1 MYSRL
6 NDNNEYFVPFIAIY
20 STREH
25 PFGLVFKFMD
35 HSNLR
40 SYLRNNQDTDRLE
53 LVRFYYQ
60 ICYFPSS
67 HHLDASCWKQLAV

>member
-6 NDNNEYFVPFIAIY
+6 NGNDKSFVSFIAIY

-35 HSNLR
+35 QLNLR
-40 SYLRNNQDTDRLE
+40 GYLRKNQDIARLE
-53 LVRFYYQ
+53 LVRFCHL
-60 ICYFPSS
+60 IFRFPLS
-67 HHLDASCWKQLAV
+67 HRFDASCWK

>member
-6 NDNNEYFVPFIAIY
+6 NDNDKNFVPFIAIY

-35 HSNLR
+35 NSNLR
-40 SYLRNNQDTDRLE
+40 SYLRNNQDTARLE
-53 LVRFYYQ
+53 LVRF
-60 ICYFPSS
+60 
-67 HHLDASCWKQLAV
+67 HHPI